1 MRSFLARIFKPKAP
15 NSVIPRE
22 ETAAAEEALTRTA
35 EKPRKMWRF
44 KLPRRSHVRQATR
57 SLDGKAMNFEM
68 QLGSPGMQPST
79 ASSRRLRRPNIATT
93 QRKLAASQRR
103 FRLLSSQSIMN
114 ARPRHHSNSSI
125 SRTHTYPTMKSPIKT
140 YSSVPGNANAS
151 KRYLRR
157 TRTGSSFRMRNSDR
171 GSRIEVEFTDD
182 GESMFGEELPTGC
195 RKSSRYAVTNLTATP
210 EHHPTHLGIDT
221 PARVNSAL
229 SQYSTLSVTREDSR
243 LTDSRLT
250 DCATEWESV
259 AESCDEATEAWAE
272 FHREQMLAKL
282 AGMKIQMAPES
293 QVYLAKRAMRI
304 HPHKGQKSRIPQYKR
319 PKSCVKPA
327 RTDSAMQQRKL
338 SSCC

>member
-1 MRSFLARIFKPKAP
+1 
-15 NSVIPRE
+15 
-22 ETAAAEEALTRTA
+22 
-35 EKPRKMWRF
+35 MWRF
-44 KLPRRSHVRQATR
+44 KLPRRSHVRQMTR

-140 YSSVPGNANAS
+140 YSSAPGDTTQPFACSTGCFFSGNANAS

-182 GESMFGEELPTGC
+182 GESMFGEDPPTGC
-195 RKSSRYAVTNLTATP
+195 RKSARFPVTNLTATP

-243 LTDSRLT
+243 LTDSRMT

-319 PKSCVKPA
+319 PKSCTKPT

-338 SSCC
+338 SCC